1 MASKVYSRVKVDEG
15 PRRGTMPTMTISRAK
30 VYMAAVAGIAI
41 VETTPVTEVVL
52 NDDTVSL
59 WGTEELVSAKA
70 TIEVAGGTQ
79 VVAGTGDVASTS
91 EAMNTLRFVPSCHEV

>member
-70 TIEVAGGTQ
+70 TIMATGVHQAWCMAG
-79 VVAGTGDVASTS
+79 
-91 EAMNTLRFVPSCHEV
+91 PI